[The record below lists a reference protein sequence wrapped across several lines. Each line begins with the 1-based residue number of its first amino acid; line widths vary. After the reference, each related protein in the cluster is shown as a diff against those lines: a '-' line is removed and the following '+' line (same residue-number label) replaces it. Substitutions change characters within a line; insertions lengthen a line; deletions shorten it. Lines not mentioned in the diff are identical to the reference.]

1 MKQVTHL
8 SVFGVHIELI
18 FLVAGHLDGF
28 TGNDPQTETVY
39 TANLLRIVGHE
50 DEVTHTKVG
59 KDAGTCAILAQVG
72 SKAECY
78 VSSLPACPCPDP
90 AGCKP

>member
-28 TGNDPQTETVY
+28 TRNDPQTETVY
-39 TANLLRIVGHE
+39 ATNLLRIVGHE
-50 DEVTHTKVG
+50 DEVTHAKVG
-59 KDAGTCAILAQVG
+59 KDAGTCAILRRSAAKP
-72 SKAECY
+72 SAMLAST
-78 VSSLPACPCPDP
+78 VSMP
-90 AGCKP
+90 